1 MTGPDTITD
10 FEHLGDRIDLATIDA
25 DTGTWSNQAFAFI
38 GSAAFT
44 NIAGELRYDAG
55 LVAGDVDGDG
65 IADMEIEI
73 ANFAVLTVDDFI
85 L

>member
-1 MTGPDTITD
+1 MAGPDTITD

-25 DTGTWSNQAFAFI
+25 DTGTSGNQEFDFI
-38 GSAAFT
+38 GAATFSNT
-44 NIAGELRYDAG
+44 AGELRYDAG
-55 LVAGDVDGDG
+55 LVAGDVDGDS